1 MSGTLRISSS
11 MSSVH
16 GVSRLRQ
23 LIATPPVPTRPSAND
38 VMLICPK
45 AVDVAPED
53 SNNNK
58 NRTRIQDEKAKADA
72 MRKRPLSRGGK
83 AIRPSRFN
91 K

>member
-1 MSGTLRISSS
+1 

-23 LIATPPVPTRPSAND
+23 LIATPPVRTRPSAND
-38 VMLICPK
+38 AMLICPK
-45 AVDVAPED
+45 AVDVAPEH

-58 NRTRIQDEKAKADA
+58 NRKRIQDEKAKADT
-72 MRKRPLSRGGK
+72 MRKRPLSRGGE